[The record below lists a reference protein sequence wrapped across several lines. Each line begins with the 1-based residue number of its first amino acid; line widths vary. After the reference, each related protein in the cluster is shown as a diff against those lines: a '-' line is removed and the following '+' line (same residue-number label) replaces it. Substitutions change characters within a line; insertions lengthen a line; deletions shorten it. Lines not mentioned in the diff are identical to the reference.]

1 MATAVETMT
10 QFMDVLKRYSNDT
23 TTSGVTIL
31 DNAVREVS
39 SFNSLQDAINSFVN
53 DVTDT
58 SNGADVYE
66 RLNNT
71 CGIIVGKDE
80 DFTADTGAVSGYN
93 AGGTEVKDAQ
103 SIVPEIGTLSEL
115 NMPEA
120 GSTTTHTYT
129 GKDGKTFTFYM
140 KWPKSFSQVVDRKWQ
155 TYDTYNPKA
164 WTVEE
169 LTNQTFVSDLK
180 NNEDTKTYT
189 AAQFKSA
196 IETITKGMYNWWVE
210 ESAKM
215 IYDDYGLDFNGKTI
229 NITYFANQEN
239 VQADTGPANKANN
252 DTTPADTIDM
262 SLALPLY
269 AIIDSEDVNGDTR
282 IEGGEYQ
289 NYLDRTVAHEM
300 VHALMQA
307 TGTIKIYEGK
317 DAPVTMPEFF
327 TEGVAELIMG
337 LDDYDANNTASII
350 ELANDRTKLAN
361 AMVLAGGTGTNIRYT
376 SGYMF
381 LRYLCWQNVEAQD
394 LLAVIDSKGED
405 YADDLLLQALGGYS
419 LTQSSMLKAQD
430 YLSPASDFNVS
441 TVEVQKSDAIYQ
453 FPNMDSIDPTLLYS
467 SGV

>member
-23 TTSGVTIL
+23 TTSGITIL

-39 SFNSLQDAINSFVN
+39 RFNSLQEAIDSFVN

-58 SNGADVYE
+58 SNGANVYE

-103 SIVPEIGTLSEL
+103 SIVPEIGTMSDLS
-115 NMPEA
+115 MPEA

-129 GKDGKTFTFYM
+129 GKDGKTFTFYI
-140 KWPKSFSQVVDRKWQ
+140 KWPQSFTQVEDRKWQ
-155 TYDTYNPKA
+155 TSKTYNPSA
-164 WTVEE
+164 WTTEE

-196 IETITKGMYNWWVE
+196 IETITKGMYNWWAE

-229 NITYFANQEN
+229 NVTFFANQEDT
-239 VQADTGPANKANN
+239 QADTAPLNKNNN
-252 DTTPADTIDM
+252 DTTPADTIRM
-262 SLALPLY
+262 SFGLPIY
-269 AIIDSEDVNGDTR
+269 GIIDSEDVNGDTR
-282 IEGGEYQ
+282 IEDGADQ

-300 VHALMQA
+300 VHAVMQA
-307 TGTIKIYEGK
+307 SGTLKDYE
-317 DAPVTMPEFF
+317 ATMPEFF

-350 ELANDRTKLAN
+350 ELANDRTKLAD

-381 LRYLCWQNVEAQD
+381 LRYLCWQNVDTQD

-405 YADDLLLQALGGYS
+405 YIVDLLLQVLGGHS
-419 LTQSSMLKAQD
+419 VTQSSMLKATD
-430 YLSPASDFNVS
+430 YLAPTSDFNVS
-441 TVEVQKSDAIYQ
+441 AVEVQNSEAVYQ
-453 FPNMDSIDPTLLYS
+453 FPDMDSIDPTLLYG